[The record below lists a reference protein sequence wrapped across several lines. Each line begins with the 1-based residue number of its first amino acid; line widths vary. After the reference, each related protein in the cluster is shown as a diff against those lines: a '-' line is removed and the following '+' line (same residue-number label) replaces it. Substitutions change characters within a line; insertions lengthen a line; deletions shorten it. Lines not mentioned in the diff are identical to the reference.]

1 MPDIIIRHNLDET
14 VGHMNDAAFK
24 TSMTFIEYH
33 VDEKEQTECENME
46 TIMRRLGAGRSPL
59 YDSSPSCTYK
69 IGQPPYFVLNMLEL
83 DGYRV
88 VGTNTVSN
96 HLIWTLH
103 RQPQP
108 QA

>member
-1 MPDIIIRHNLDET
+1 MNQT

-33 VDEKEQTECENME
+33 VDTKNRMECEDMKE
-46 TIMRRLGAGRSPL
+46 MMLRLDAVRSP
-59 YDSSPSCTYK
+59 YADTSPYCTYK
-69 IGQPPYFVLNMLEL
+69 IGKPPYFVLNMLEL
-83 DGYRV
+83 EGYKV

-103 RQPQP
+103 K
-108 QA
+108 

>member
-1 MPDIIIRHNLDET
+1 MPYITMRSTMDQT
-14 VGHMNDAAFK
+14 VVHMNDAAFK

-33 VDEKEQTECENME
+33 ADRKEQENMK
-46 TIMRRLGAGRSPL
+46 MMMDRLDAARSP
-59 YDSSPSCTYK
+59 YHDTSPYCTYK
-69 IGQPPYFVLNMLEL
+69 IGKPPYFVLNMLEL
-83 DGYRV
+83 EGYKV